1 MGIEPYLTTIAIATR
16 GTVLYPVHTETLQLA
31 LLVQEAQTVAVGKPT
46 DTRHRERIATQVF
59 HRSHKLAH
67 RLRGVQRS
75 NAQLSTIGEISGIS
89 PIERLRQLGFESIA
103 DGADRRPTVTVGILA
118 YQLIQSFAIGR
129 RHVLDISDIL
139 QPAFNLKRYRPRLSQ
154 TLEVLQLVHILQ

>member
-46 DTRHRERIATQVF
+46 DTRHRERFATQVF

-67 RLRGVQRS
+67 RLRSVQRS
-75 NAQLSTIGEISGIS
+75 NARLSTVGEISGIS

-103 DGADRRPTVTVGILA
+103 DGAERRPTVTVGILA